1 MPMKSWGVKWGVGL
15 RENRFKTCVFSYRA
29 HFGGQ
34 VGGWVVKCAWYLLG
48 ATVFFSYHRSLLNFR
63 LFQISDVKFQNVDAN
78 LGVKVGGGHFCCFL
92 KNLRA

>member
-1 MPMKSWGVKWGVGL
+1 MKSWGVKWGVGL
-15 RENRFKTCVFSYRA
+15 RENSFKTCVFSYDA

-34 VGGWVVKCAWYLLG
+34 VGGWVAKRAWHLLW

-78 LGVKVGGGHFCCFL
+78 LGVKVGGVIFVVF
-92 KNLRA
+92 